1 MIDRDRKSV
10 LGIGISVVDYEGVVT
25 AVIDA
30 ARRRRPLGVSA
41 LAVHGVMTGALDPE
55 QKYRLNALDILTPD
69 GQPVRWAL
77 RLLHGQRLP
86 DRVYGPELAARLC
99 AAAEREGLSVFLYGS
114 RQSVVDA
121 WAANLGRTHPDLRI
135 AGIAP
140 SQFRA
145 LTAEENMCMV
155 ERIRAS
161 GADMVFVGLGCPRQE
176 VYVFEN
182 RQALSLPLIAVGAAF
197 DFHAGLLPQAPK
209 WMQDRGL
216 EWVFRL
222 RHEPRRLWRR
232 YLYLN
237 PLYLWFVARQ
247 GLGLDKARH
256 GNARQ
261 PAAAKRLG

>member
-1 MIDRDRKSV
+1 MIDRGRRNI
-10 LGIGISVVDYEGVVT
+10 LGIEISVVDYDGVVT

-30 ARRRRPLGVSA
+30 ARHRRALGVSA

-86 DRVYGPELAARLC
+86 DRVYGPELVERLC
-99 AAAEREGLSVFLYGS
+99 AAAERQGLSIFLYGS
-114 RQSVVDA
+114 RQLVLDA
-121 WAANLGRTHPDLRI
+121 WTANLHRAHPALRI
-135 AGIAP
+135 AGTAP

-145 LTAEENMCMV
+145 LTREENIRMV
-155 ERIRAS
+155 ERIKVS

-176 VYVFEN
+176 AYVFEN
-182 RQALSLPLIAVGAAF
+182 RNALSMPLIAVGAAF

-222 RHEPRRLWRR
+222 WQEPRRLWRR

-247 GLGLDKARH
+247 RLGLDKAWHENTRH
-256 GNARQ
+256 
-261 PAAAKRLG
+261 PTVAKRLG

>member
-1 MIDRDRKSV
+1 MIDRGRRNI
-10 LGIGISVVDYEGVVT
+10 LGIEISVVDYEGVV
-25 AVIDA
+25 AAIIEA
-30 ARRRRPLGVSA
+30 ARHQRPLGVSA
-41 LAVHGVMTGALDPE
+41 LAVHGVMTGALDAE

-99 AAAEREGLSVFLYGS
+99 AVAEREGLSVFLYGS
-114 RQSVVDA
+114 RQPVLDA
-121 WAANLGRTHPDLRI
+121 WVANLHRTHPALRI
-135 AGIAP
+135 ADTAP

-145 LTAEENMCMV
+145 LTAAENIRMV
-155 ERIRAS
+155 ERIKAS

-182 RQALSLPLIAVGAAF
+182 RHALSMPLIAVGAAF

-216 EWVFRL
+216 EWGFRL
-222 RHEPRRLWRR
+222 WQEPRRLWRR

-247 GLGLDKARH
+247 RLGLDKAWH
-256 GNARQ
+256 GNARH
-261 PAAAKRLG
+261 PAFAKRFG